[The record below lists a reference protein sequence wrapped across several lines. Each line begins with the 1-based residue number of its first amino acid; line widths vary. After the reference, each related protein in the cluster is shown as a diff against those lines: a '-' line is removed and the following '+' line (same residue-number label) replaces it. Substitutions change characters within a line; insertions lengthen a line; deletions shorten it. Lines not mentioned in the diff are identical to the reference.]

1 MHCLHST
8 EISVHYLSWINQ
20 ELRKN
25 VEERAVVP
33 TKRTVV
39 MSRVKN
45 YFVAGLSAVSLVAL
59 KLLDI

>member
-33 TKRTVV
+33 AKRTVV